1 MTYQSNGVAMSYA
14 FRHKNFPG
22 DPREKGGNRRDGPG
36 SRLSHGEEGLEG
48 LPSAEPTPPRLRTP
62 VETESTAIPFHA
74 ST

>member
-1 MTYQSNGVAMSYA
+1 MSYA
-14 FRHKNFPG
+14 FRHKDFPG

-62 VETESTAIPFHA
+62 VETE
-74 ST
+74 